1 MKQIIFLILLL
12 LQYQVQGFSQTGKGQ
27 ITLTKEQ
34 KLADSIQFE
43 KFKKENPEFFLN
55 KRLPIKLINGGYFVS
70 GYTTGIRI
78 INNHIQDSVYHNF
91 HPGMPDT
98 TTIIPFNDIKVTDQ
112 QISINLFSQLHLMG
126 GKNYDSASIAPAE
139 PEFEWKFKGKKIPFG
154 DFFNQVAIKISING
168 KLLFDWKSI
177 NDFTKQVYK
186 QYEKFNAHGGGMYG
200 YDYGY
205 AICDT
210 TLNLNDQ
217 LLIEIKNTKNNWMI
231 DRYNITRVETSPNIS
246 TIISSDNKN
255 LIVETGQKKTLAS
268 NQTTI
273 K

>member
-112 QISINLFSQLHLMG
+112 QISINLFSQLRLMG
-126 GKNYDSASIAPAE
+126 GKIMTPLQLHPLNR
-139 PEFEWKFKGKKIPFG
+139 
-154 DFFNQVAIKISING
+154 
-168 KLLFDWKSI
+168 
-177 NDFTKQVYK
+177 
-186 QYEKFNAHGGGMYG
+186 
-200 YDYGY
+200 
-205 AICDT
+205 
-210 TLNLNDQ
+210 NLNGN
-217 LLIEIKNTKNNWMI
+217 LKERKYPLAIFL
-231 DRYNITRVETSPNIS
+231 TR
-246 TIISSDNKN
+246 
-255 LIVETGQKKTLAS
+255 
-268 NQTTI
+268 
-273 K
+273 